1 MNSKKLSS
9 RANAWLGFVT
19 LVVILAAAGLA
30 SQLFFHGRIDLT
42 ESKQFTLSRA
52 SIKTIKDLPDLV
64 TIKAVMSK
72 DLPTQFLQIRTHVVD
87 LLGEFEAQSGGKI
100 NLVFEDPGESES
112 KRQQATSLGIQE
124 VQLQEQSSEGLQI
137 KKGFFGL
144 AILYGDKKEVIP
156 VLQNLESFEYDLIVK
171 LKKLT
176 GSTKTIGII
185 EGGEG
190 AKLTLSLPGQP
201 PKTTTGFDENFGMLK
216 EETEK
221 LYKVEKLDA
230 AGGPIPGHIDLVL
243 VAAPTRL
250 GDREKFNIDQFL
262 MKGKSVVF
270 LSPGVDMSLGMGL
283 NGTASS
289 NGYEDLLSHYGLGV
303 RKNVIL
309 EDRNFQYV
317 RFGNSFFPSPYPYWV
332 IVGAEDLSA
341 SSPITSKLG
350 AISFPWV
357 SSIELDTAAKDS
369 AKVEILAKTSTGSWE
384 EANNFFLLPRD
395 LKEYRPVGQKSY
407 PLAVLK
413 SGKFRSFYGDR
424 PLPQSDSVNRLDTTG
439 FLKEAAGESRLLVV
453 GNALFA
459 TDFYVG
465 YTQSNAG
472 AGLAYASLN
481 FLLNSFD
488 QLALD
493 PDLITIRSR
502 EIANTPIL
510 EAKKTKK
517 TPILLINMLVAPILL
532 LAAGIFMGYRRKKK
546 ESMA

>member
-9 RANAWLGFVT
+9 RANAWLGIVT
-19 LVVILAAAGLA
+19 LLVILAVVGLA
-30 SQLFFHGRIDLT
+30 SQMFMSGRIDLT
-42 ESKQFTLSRA
+42 KTKQFTLSRA
-52 SIKTIKDLPDLV
+52 ASKTIKDLPDLV

-87 LLGEFEAQSGGKI
+87 LLREFEAQSEGKI
-100 NLVFEDPGESES
+100 NLVFEDPGESET

-124 VQLQEQSSEGLQI
+124 VQLQEQSAEGVQI

-144 AILYGDKKEVIP
+144 AMLYGDKKEVIP
-156 VLQNLESFEYDLIVK
+156 VLQNLESFEYDLVVK

-176 GSTKTIGII
+176 GTTKTIGII
-185 EGGEG
+185 EGSEG
-190 AKLTLSLPGQP
+190 NKLSLALPGPQ
-201 PKTTTGFDENFGMLK
+201 PKTTTGFDENFPTLK
-216 EETEK
+216 EEAEK
-221 LYKVEKLDA
+221 LYKLEKLDPLGA
-230 AGGPIPGHIDLVL
+230 PIAPSLDLLL

-250 GDREKFNIDQFL
+250 TEKEKYFIDQFL
-262 MKGKSVVF
+262 MKGKSVIF
-270 LSPGVDMSLGMGL
+270 LAPGVDMSLGMGI
-283 NGTASS
+283 NGTPSN
-289 NGYEDLLSHYGLGV
+289 NGYEDLLSHHGLTV
-303 RKNVIL
+303 KKNVIL
-309 EDRNFQYV
+309 EDRNFQFV

-332 IVGAEDLSA
+332 VIGLDGLSA

-350 AISFPWV
+350 AVSFPWA
-357 SSIELDTAAKDS
+357 SSIDIDTTRKDS
-369 AKVEILAKTSTGSWE
+369 AKVEVLARSTAGSWE
-384 EANNFFLLPRD
+384 EANSFFLLPRD

-413 SGKFRSFYGDR
+413 SGKLRSFYADR
-424 PLPQSDSVNRLDTTG
+424 PLPASDTVNRLDTTG
-439 FLKEAAGESRLLVV
+439 FVREGQGESRLLVV

-465 YTQSNAG
+465 YTQAAAN
-472 AGLAYASLN
+472 LH

-510 EAKKTKK
+510 EAKKSKK
-517 TPILLINMLVAPILL
+517 TPILLVNMLAAPALL
-532 LAAGIFMGYRRKKK
+532 LVAGIVMGMRRKKK

>member
-9 RANAWLGFVT
+9 RANAWLGFLT
-19 LVVILAAAGLA
+19 LIVIVAVLGLA
-30 SQLFFHGRIDLT
+30 SQMFFHGRIDLT
-42 ESKQFTLSRA
+42 KTNQFTLSRA
-52 SIKTIKDLPDLV
+52 STKTIKDLPDLV

-87 LLGEFEAQSGGKI
+87 LLREFEAQSGGKI
-100 NLVFEDPGESES
+100 NLVFEDPGENET

-124 VQLQEQSSEGLQI
+124 VQLQEQSSEGVQI

-144 AILYGDKKEVIP
+144 ALLYGDKKEIIP

-176 GSTKTIGII
+176 GTTKTIGII
-185 EGGEG
+185 EGGDG
-190 AKLTLSLPGQP
+190 AKLSLALPGPQ
-201 PKTTTGFDENFGMLK
+201 PKTTAGFDENFPTLK

-221 LYKVEKLDA
+221 LYKLEKLDPLGA
-230 AGGPIPGHIDLVL
+230 PIPQTVDLLL

-250 GDREKFNIDQFL
+250 SDKEKFHIDQYL
-262 MKGKSVVF
+262 MKGKSVIF
-270 LSPGVDMSLGMGL
+270 LAPGVDMSLGAGI
-283 NGTASS
+283 NGTPSA
-289 NGYEDLLSHYGLGV
+289 NGYEDLLTHYGLGV

-309 EDRNFQYV
+309 EDRNFQFV
-317 RFGNSFFPSPYPYWV
+317 RFGNSFFPSPYPYWIV
-332 IVGAEDLSA
+332 IGLDGLSA
-341 SSPITSKLG
+341 ASPITSKLG
-350 AISFPWV
+350 TVSLPWA
-357 SSIELDTAAKDS
+357 SSIDIDTTQKDS
-369 AKVEILAKTSTGSWE
+369 AKVEVLAKSTPGSWE
-384 EANNFFLLPRD
+384 EANSFFLLPRD

-407 PLAVLK
+407 PMAVMK
-413 SGKFRSFYGDR
+413 SGKFRSFYADR
-424 PLPQSDSVNRLDTTG
+424 PLPAMDSANRLDTAGLIKQGT
-439 FLKEAAGESRLLVV
+439 GESRLLVI

-465 YTQSNAG
+465 YTQATAN
-472 AGLAYASLN
+472 LH

-502 EIANTPIL
+502 EIANTPIM
-510 EAKKTKK
+510 EAKKSRK
-517 TPILLINMLVAPILL
+517 TPILLLNMLVAPVLL
-532 LAAGIFMGYRRKKK
+532 LAAGIFMGYRRKQK